1 MASARDR
8 DEGLRRVGRVTRWVA
23 AGAFGAAGLFS
34 IAAAKAVPGRS
45 GAKAPSGQVPSATN
59 SGTANSGF
67 ANNGTTANTDPNAV
81 DPNAG
86 LTPLAPPPLALG
98 SSGGGGSVVSGG
110 S

>member
-8 DEGLRRVGRVTRWVA
+8 DEGLRRVARVTRWVA
-23 AGAFGAAGLFS
+23 AGAFGAAGVFS
-34 IAAAKAVPGRS
+34 LAAAKAVPGRS
-45 GAKAPSGQVPSATN
+45 TSKVQSPQAPPATD
-59 SGTANSGF
+59 GTG
-67 ANNGTTANTDPNAV
+67 NGTTTTTDPNAV

-86 LTPLAPPPLALG
+86 LAPLAPPPLAVG

>member
-1 MASARDR
+1 M
-8 DEGLRRVGRVTRWVA
+8 A
-23 AGAFGAAGLFS
+23 AGAFGAAGVFS

-45 GAKAPSGQVPSATN
+45 ATRLPSGQAPAATN
-59 SGTANSGF
+59 GGTSGQGNGTDTNANGGT